1 MEYLEEPDGDS
12 FEILMDVER
21 MRNVDLI
28 CKGGD
33 ETLGWNFLAKT
44 ETQGTTVAVVRECAK
59 MEKATVITMMIVKQV
74 SFIK

>member
-33 ETLGWNFLAKT
+33 ETL
-44 ETQGTTVAVVRECAK
+44 
-59 MEKATVITMMIVKQV
+59 
-74 SFIK
+74 